1 MTLKTKNAPYLIGFV
16 ILMYVGFALV
26 NGFDWTFVKSMEI
39 GKEGLK
45 FKNPVL
51 SLAFYVFVLV
61 LTYLLP
67 SEWKHRLIYMRW
79 HHPLPGSRVFSDLLD
94 EDERVSRQDLVG
106 EFGELPT
113 SADDQNALWYKIYK
127 TKQTDEVVLNS
138 HGRWLLFRDVFA
150 ISIVL
155 FLPSTIFT
163 FWNAGAKA
171 GLTLTLLYL
180 ALLGGIWICAR
191 NTGERFTRNVLA
203 R

>member
-16 ILMYVGFALV
+16 IFMYVGFALV
-26 NGFDWTFVKSMEI
+26 NGFDWSFAKSMEI
-39 GKEGLK
+39 GKAGLK
-45 FKNPVL
+45 LKNPVF
-51 SLAFYVFVLV
+51 SLTFYVFVLV
-61 LTYLLP
+61 LTYLMP
-67 SEWKHRLIYMRW
+67 SEWKHRLIYTRW
-79 HHPLPGSRVFSDLLD
+79 HHPLPGSRVFSNLLD
-94 EDERVSRQDLVG
+94 KDERVSRQNLVD

-113 SADDQNALWYKIYK
+113 SADDQNTLWYKIYK

-155 FLPSTIFT
+155 FLPLTIFT
-163 FWNAGAKA
+163 FWNTGAKA
-171 GLTLTLLYL
+171 GLTFTLPYL

-191 NTGERFTRNVLA
+191 NTGERFACNVLA